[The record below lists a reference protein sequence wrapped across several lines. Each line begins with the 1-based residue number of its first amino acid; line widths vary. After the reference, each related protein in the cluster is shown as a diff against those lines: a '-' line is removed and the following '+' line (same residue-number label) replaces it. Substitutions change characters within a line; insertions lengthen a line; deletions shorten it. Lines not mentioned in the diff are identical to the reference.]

1 MAEVDSI
8 LYVIILYF
16 KKPLS
21 KFILTNYH
29 SDEYFYDNELFKKEL
44 PERELTMPMPWS
56 GWFAEWLVIKLAH
69 DDEGKVTGLPLV
81 LTMEQQPRLY

>member
-1 MAEVDSI
+1 
-8 LYVIILYF
+8 
-16 KKPLS
+16 
-21 KFILTNYH
+21 
-29 SDEYFYDNELFKKEL
+29 
-44 PERELTMPMPWS
+44 MPMPWS